1 MTEEIDQIEQAEDDI
16 IVDVAG
22 ENTGGLAG
30 SYAHFNRQLL
40 TIEQKLVKRIRQFP
54 RQVIHPL
61 IRDLARKTPHRGMG
75 FGKRKDGSLWYSGR
89 AVANWT
95 VEPRPGRTH
104 WLVPDTPS
112 RDELIRKVGDRA
124 KFELLKMS
132 RLGVNNY
139 YVVNPVFYL
148 QYLNRGWSRQARS
161 GYIDAIIEAHKRRA
175 VRVADKHFTIT
186 S

>member
-1 MTEEIDQIEQAEDDI
+1 MTDIIEQAEEEMNARLD
-16 IVDVAG
+16 G
-22 ENTGGLAG
+22 ENTGGLGG
-30 SYAHFNRQLL
+30 SYAHFQRQLL
-40 TIEQKLVKRIRQFP
+40 TIEQKLIKRIRQFP

-61 IRDLARKTPHRGMG
+61 IRDLARKTPHRGRG
-75 FGKRKDGSLWYSGR
+75 FGRRKDGSLWYSGR
-89 AVANWT
+89 AAGNWT
-95 VEPRPGRTH
+95 VEPRPGRTN
-104 WLVPDTPS
+104 WLIPETPS
-112 RDELIRKVGDRA
+112 RGELIRRVSDKA

-161 GYIDAIIEAHKRRA
+161 GYIDAIIEAHKRRS
-175 VRVADKHFTIT
+175 VRVAEQHFTIT